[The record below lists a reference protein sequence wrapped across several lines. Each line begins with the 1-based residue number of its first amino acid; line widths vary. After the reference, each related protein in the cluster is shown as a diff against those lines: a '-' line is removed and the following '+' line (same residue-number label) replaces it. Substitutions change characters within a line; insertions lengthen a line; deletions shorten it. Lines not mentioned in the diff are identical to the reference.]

1 MSGESSS
8 MNYELFTPLVW
19 FLACLISFVIIT
31 ILRRKDSSVF
41 NENIKESQGRVL
53 AKIFSIYLVMH
64 IISNAFNLTAYALP
78 QYSYSIQTIGNLVVA
93 IAAPV
98 YIVLSTALI
107 FNGQFLYFKN
117 AMLIGTLIY
126 IPYFLIYISVPN
138 DTRILLL
145 FSFYL
150 VAATYA
156 YIGTW
161 FVFHRHGYKSE
172 KREYQAFFFVFA
184 STIGMIDFLL
194 PAFAFLFN
202 KEKMK
207 EFSFLGR
214 VLDSIFYLPIVIA
227 CIVWLDT
234 KDMYHIN
241 SNQDGAK
248 YKEDSNILLDERNN
262 NAADDEDN
270 DRNSLKKK
278 KSNKNTRRKP
288 SKVATKI

>member
-1 MSGESSS
+1 
-8 MNYELFTPLVW
+8 
-19 FLACLISFVIIT
+19 
-31 ILRRKDSSVF
+31 
-41 NENIKESQGRVL
+41 
-53 AKIFSIYLVMH
+53 
-64 IISNAFNLTAYALP
+64 
-78 QYSYSIQTIGNLVVA
+78 
-93 IAAPV
+93 
-98 YIVLSTALI
+98 
-107 FNGQFLYFKN
+107 
-117 AMLIGTLIY
+117 
-126 IPYFLIYISVPN
+126 
-138 DTRILLL
+138 
-145 FSFYL
+145 
-150 VAATYA
+150 
-156 YIGTW
+156 
-161 FVFHRHGYKSE
+161 
-172 KREYQAFFFVFA
+172 
-184 STIGMIDFLL
+184 MIDFLL

-278 KSNKNTRRKP
+278 KSNKNRKP
-288 SKVATKI
+288 SKVATKIKQ

>member
-1 MSGESSS
+1 
-8 MNYELFTPLVW
+8 
-19 FLACLISFVIIT
+19 
-31 ILRRKDSSVF
+31 
-41 NENIKESQGRVL
+41 
-53 AKIFSIYLVMH
+53 MH

-161 FVFHRHGYKSE
+161 FVFL
-172 KREYQAFFFVFA
+172 
-184 STIGMIDFLL
+184 I
-194 PAFAFLFN
+194 
-202 KEKMK
+202 
-207 EFSFLGR
+207 
-214 VLDSIFYLPIVIA
+214 
-227 CIVWLDT
+227 
-234 KDMYHIN
+234 
-241 SNQDGAK
+241 
-248 YKEDSNILLDERNN
+248 
-262 NAADDEDN
+262 
-270 DRNSLKKK
+270 
-278 KSNKNTRRKP
+278 
-288 SKVATKI
+288 